1 MKNSAPSKAWHT
13 IRPADVRR
21 KEPMAVGAK
30 LFVHNGINK
39 TTIDDIVIEA
49 ANSKGAFYYY
59 LSCTTW
65 PGARR
70 A

>member
-1 MKNSAPSKAWHT
+1 
-13 IRPADVRR
+13 
-21 KEPMAVGAK
+21 MAVGAK